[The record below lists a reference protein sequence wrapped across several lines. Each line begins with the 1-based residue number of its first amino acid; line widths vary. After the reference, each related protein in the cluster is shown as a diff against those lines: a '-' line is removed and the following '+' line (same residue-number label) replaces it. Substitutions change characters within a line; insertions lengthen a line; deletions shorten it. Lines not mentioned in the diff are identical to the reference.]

1 MRKGIIL
8 AGGSG
13 SRLYPSTVAI
23 SKQLI
28 PVYDKPLIY
37 YPLSTLMLANI
48 REILLISSPEHIAL
62 FEKLLGDGSALGL
75 NISYEVQNEPRGLSE
90 AFIIGEKF
98 LNGDEACLVLGDN
111 IFYGSELMGILE
123 EASSDSEFSTIFAYQ
138 VIDPERFGVVDFNEN
153 NHVLSIEEKPL
164 KPKSNF
170 AVTGLYFYPNDVSEK
185 AKSLKPSARGELEI
199 TDLNKLYL
207 DEKKLKVKT
216 LSRGY
221 AWFDTGTPESM
232 IEASNFIHT
241 LEKRQG
247 LKISCPEEISLQ
259 RGFITEERLLKS
271 IKNIQG
277 DYKEYL
283 IKLYEI
289 YKN

>member
-13 SRLYPSTVAI
+13 SRLYPSTIAI

-75 NISYEVQNEPRGLSE
+75 NISYEIQKEPKGLSE

-111 IFYGSELMGILE
+111 IFYGSDFMSILD
-123 EASSDSEFSTIFAYQ
+123 EANNDPKFSTIFAYQ
-138 VIDPERFGVVDFNEN
+138 VSDPERFGVVDFNEN

-164 KPKSNF
+164 KPRSNF

-259 RGFITEERLLKS
+259 RGFITKEDLHKS
-271 IKNIQG
+271 IQNIQG
-277 DYKEYL
+277 EYKDYL

>member
-13 SRLYPSTVAI
+13 SRLYPSTIAI

-37 YPLSTLMLANI
+37 YPISTLMLANI

-75 NISYEVQNEPRGLSE
+75 NISYEIQKEPKGLSE

-111 IFYGSELMGILE
+111 IFYGSDFMSILD
-123 EASSDSEFSTIFAYQ
+123 EANNDSKFSTIFAYQ
-138 VIDPERFGVVDFNEN
+138 VSDPERFGVVDFNEN

-164 KPKSNF
+164 KPRSNF

-259 RGFITEERLLKS
+259 RGFITKEELHKS
-271 IKNIQG
+271 IQNIQG
-277 DYKEYL
+277 EYKDYL

>member
-13 SRLYPSTVAI
+13 SRLYPSTIAI

-75 NISYEVQNEPRGLSE
+75 NISYEIQKEPKGLSE

-111 IFYGSELMGILE
+111 IFYGSDFMSILD
-123 EASSDSEFSTIFAYQ
+123 EANNDSKFSTIFAYQ
-138 VIDPERFGVVDFNEN
+138 VSDPERFGVVDFNEN

-164 KPKSNF
+164 KPRSNF

-207 DEKKLKVKT
+207 DEKKLKVK
-216 LSRGY
+216 LY
-221 AWFDTGTPESM
+221 
-232 IEASNFIHT
+232 
-241 LEKRQG
+241 
-247 LKISCPEEISLQ
+247 Q
-259 RGFITEERLLKS
+259 RLCLV
-271 IKNIQG
+271 
-277 DYKEYL
+277 
-283 IKLYEI
+283 
-289 YKN
+289 

>member
-123 EASSDSEFSTIFAYQ
+123 EASGDSEFSTIFAYQ
-138 VIDPERFGVVDFNEN
+138 VSDPERFGVVDFNEN
-153 NHVLSIEEKPL
+153 NRVLSIEEKPP

>member
-13 SRLYPSTVAI
+13 SRLYPSTIAI

-48 REILLISSPEHIAL
+48 REILLISSPEHIVL

-75 NISYEVQNEPRGLSE
+75 NISYEIQKEPKGLSE

-111 IFYGSELMGILE
+111 IFYGLDLNEQIKEKKINKIKG
-123 EASSDSEFSTIFAYQ
+123 ATIFGYE
-138 VIDPERFGVVDFNEN
+138 VSDPERFGV
-153 NHVLSIEEKPL
+153 IEFDKKNKPIAIKEKP
-164 KPKSNF
+164 KNPKSNL
-170 AVTGLYFYPNDVSEK
+170 AVVGLYFYDNNVVRY

-199 TDLNKLYL
+199 TDINNIYIS
-207 DEKKLKVKT
+207 KKQLQSIKFGK
-216 LSRGY
+216 GA
-221 AWFDTGTPESM
+221 AWLDTGTYQSLN
-232 IEASNFIHT
+232 EASNFINT
-241 LEKRQG
+241 IEKRQG
-247 LKISCPEEISLQ
+247 IKVGCLEEAAFTNGWVSKKQIKINATQLKN
-259 RGFITEERLLKS
+259 TES
-271 IKNIQG
+271 G
-277 DYKEYL
+277 DYL
-283 IKLYEI
+283 IVS
-289 YKN
+289 

>member
-13 SRLYPSTVAI
+13 SRLYPSTIAI

-75 NISYEVQNEPRGLSE
+75 NISYEIQKEPKGLSE

-111 IFYGSELMGILE
+111 IFYGSDFMSILD
-123 EASSDSEFSTIFAYQ
+123 EANNDSKFSTIFAYQ
-138 VIDPERFGVVDFNEN
+138 VSDPERFGVVDFNEN

-164 KPKSNF
+164 KPRSNF

-259 RGFITEERLLKS
+259 RGFITKEELHKS
-271 IKNIQG
+271 IQNIQG
-277 DYKEYL
+277 EYKDYL